1 MKKFVAGLLLSVMV
15 VSLVGCGNKG
25 KGLDDQAA
33 VRVYDPTDISVYID
47 DEYTALVGSIE
58 NAAMTEAEKQR
69 SAELRAMAVEA
80 FDLVNLQR
88 EAYGLPALAWNDELA
103 VAAQVRA
110 TESVS
115 LFSHTRPNGTDY
127 WTVNSLLVYGE
138 NLAKGYNT
146 AEAAVNAW
154 MNSQSHKANILGQTE
169 NFATIGIAIF
179 EGSDGKLYWAQEF
192 GF

>member
-15 VSLVGCGNKG
+15 VSLAGCGNKG

-33 VRVYDPTDISVYID
+33 VRVYDPTDTSVYID
-47 DEYTALVGSIE
+47 DEYTALIGSVE

-80 FDLVNLQR
+80 LELVNLQR
-88 EAYGLPALAWNDELA
+88 EAYGLPVLAWNDELA
-103 VAAQVRA
+103 SAAQVRA
-110 TESVS
+110 TEIVTV
-115 LFSHTRPNGTDY
+115 FSHTRPNGTDW
-127 WTVNSLLVYGE
+127 WTVNGELMYGE

-146 AEAAVNAW
+146 AEACVNAW
-154 MNSQSHKANILGQTE
+154 MNSPTHRDNILTD
-169 NFATIGIAIF
+169 FTTCGIAIF

-192 GF
+192 GY